1 VNPIDQSYG
10 HTNLHPLGVAVVFL
24 LALFALFLDRRKALV
39 PLLIAACAIPMAQ
52 RLIVFGADFTMLRI
66 LIAVYLGRVIFRGE
80 FRSTAWNRLDTAVV
94 LWSACG
100 TMVMFLAEGTLQAL
114 VYRLGWSFDML
125 GVYFVGRFL
134 IRDWLDLKFAA
145 IALAKLSVPVAIVFA
160 VEWATAF
167 NMFSIFGGVPAH
179 TWVREGRLRC
189 QGAFAHPILAG
200 TFWAACLPLIWTL
213 RRQKPRLMRLGTVAS
228 LFIVA
233 ACSSSTPILSVIV
246 AVAGAALFPW
256 RRYRT
261 QMWVGLFALLAS
273 LHMVMQA
280 PVWHLMSRLDFT
292 GGSTGYHRYAVFD
305 AFVRHFS
312 KWYVSGDPD
321 PESWGVWQMRDA
333 TNQYVV
339 EGLNGGLLTL
349 IAFLLILVFAFG
361 NVGRSLKAAAT
372 THGRDREWICWCAG
386 VAIFVHA
393 VTFFGVSYF
402 GQMTVIFYLQLSL
415 VSCVYVFAMRDA
427 RRQRGRVPS
436 RRAHMRQSHPSA
448 AHPTR

>member
-10 HTNLHPLGVAVVFL
+10 HTNLHPVGVAVVFL
-24 LALFALFLDRRKALV
+24 LAVLAISLDRRKALV

-66 LIAVYLGRVIFRGE
+66 LIVVYVARVIFRGE
-80 FRSTAWNRLDTAVV
+80 FRSIGWNRLDSAMVW
-94 LWSACG
+94 WSVCG
-100 TMVMFLAEGTLQAL
+100 TMVMFLAAGTFHSL

-125 GVYFVGRFL
+125 GVYFVVRCL
-134 IRDWLDLKFAA
+134 VRDWVDVKLAG
-145 IALAKLSVPVAIVFA
+145 IALAKLSVPVAILFA
-160 VEWATAF
+160 VEWATRF

-200 TFWAACLPLIWTL
+200 TFWAASLPLIWTL
-213 RRQKPRLMRLGTVAS
+213 RGQKPHLMRLGTVAC

-233 ACSSSTPILSVIV
+233 ACSSSTPILTVLV
-246 AVAGAALFPW
+246 AVMGAALFPW

-261 QMWVGLFALLAS
+261 QMWLGLFALLTA
-273 LHMVMQA
+273 LHVVMKA

-312 KWYVSGDPD
+312 RWYIAGDQD
-321 PESWGVWQMRDA
+321 SQSWGVWQMRDA

-349 IAFLLILVFAFG
+349 IVFLSVLVFAFG
-361 NVGRSLKAAAT
+361 NVGRSLKAPAIARR
-372 THGRDREWICWCAG
+372 RDREWICWCAG
-386 VAIFVHA
+386 VGIFVHA

-402 GQMTVIFYLQLSL
+402 GQMIVILYLQLAL
-415 VSCVYVFAMRDA
+415 ASCVYVFAMRDA
-427 RRQRGRVPS
+427 TRQRGRVPIQRS
-436 RRAHMRQSHPSA
+436 HMTRSHPSA
-448 AHPTR
+448 VH